1 MTPVQMDQETDVNT
15 RNSSFRLSRISY
27 PRATL
32 WAMIL
37 LALVFLG
44 FGLLAEAYVPAFEPA
59 DAGPAGFEAGQFR
72 FALPATLIPGN

>member
-1 MTPVQMDQETDVNT
+1 MNT
-15 RNSSFRLSRISY
+15 GNGDFRLSRISH

-44 FGLLAEAYVPAFEPA
+44 LGLLAGAFAPAA
-59 DAGPAGFEAGQFR
+59 
-72 FALPATLIPGN
+72 ALSGSGSLVLQRGESALAALATLIPGH

>member
-1 MTPVQMDQETDVNT
+1 MPPVQMEQETDVVT

-37 LALVFLG
+37 LALVFLS
-44 FGLLAEAYVPAFEPA
+44 FGLVAQAHVPEIDPARLALDGI
-59 DAGPAGFEAGQFR
+59 DAGVSM
-72 FALPATLIPGN
+72 LPTTPIPGN

>member
-1 MTPVQMDQETDVNT
+1 MNT
-15 RNSSFRLSRISY
+15 RTSSFRLSRISY

-44 FGLLAEAYVPAFEPA
+44 FGLLAEAYVPAVEPA
-59 DAGPAGFEAGQFR
+59 DTGPPGFEAGQIA
-72 FALPATLIPGN
+72 FALPATPIPGN